1 MSERLQ
7 VQIVSDFL
15 CPFCKVACERAA
27 WLESEFDAEIEWL
40 PWDLHPEYPA
50 EGIPRSELVA
60 KYGAEHFASVAQ
72 MFEDCGFA
80 YAPHPERVPN
90 THLALE
96 LGELARAAGLHSEYH
111 GAVMVGMWE
120 QELDVADPAVLILD
134 EATSSLDIPSERLV
148 QRALRTVLA
157 DRTAL
162 IIAHRLSTIADADT
176 ILVLDQGRLAES
188 GSHSALL
195 RADGLYAE
203 MWARQQNER
212 EELGVAAE

>member
-1 MSERLQ
+1 MSKRLQ

-60 KYGAEHFASVAQ
+60 KYGAEHFANVAQ

-111 GAVMVGMWE
+111 NAVMVGMWE
-120 QELDVADPAVLILD
+120 QELDVADPAVISAIAVGIGLDPEAVAEAIELRSFRAHVLRCTEEAHAAGITGVPAFIFEERYLLMGAQPHVAFEKLIAQVRTD
-134 EATSSLDIPSERLV
+134 EAEATATS
-148 QRALRTVLA
+148 
-157 DRTAL
+157 
-162 IIAHRLSTIADADT
+162 
-176 ILVLDQGRLAES
+176 
-188 GSHSALL
+188 
-195 RADGLYAE
+195 
-203 MWARQQNER
+203 
-212 EELGVAAE
+212 

>member
-1 MSERLQ
+1 MSKRLQ

-60 KYGAEHFASVAQ
+60 KYGAEHFANVAQ
-72 MFEDCGFA
+72 MFEDCGFT

-96 LGELARAAGLHSEYH
+96 LGELARAAGLHSESWLAC
-111 GAVMVGMWE
+111 GSKSSTW
-120 QELDVADPAVLILD
+120 LIQ
-134 EATSSLDIPSERLV
+134 P
-148 QRALRTVLA
+148 
-157 DRTAL
+157 
-162 IIAHRLSTIADADT
+162 
-176 ILVLDQGRLAES
+176 
-188 GSHSALL
+188 
-195 RADGLYAE
+195 
-203 MWARQQNER
+203 
-212 EELGVAAE
+212 

>member
-1 MSERLQ
+1 MSKRLQ

-50 EGIPRSELVA
+50 EGIPRSELVV
-60 KYGAEHFASVAQ
+60 KYGAEHVANVAQ
-72 MFEDCGFA
+72 MFEDCGFT

-111 GAVMVGMWE
+111 NSVMVGMWE
-120 QELDVADPAVLILD
+120 QELDVADPAVISAIAVGIGLDPEAVAEAIESRSFRAHVLQCTEEAHAAGITGVPAFIFEERYLLMGAQPHVAFEKLIAQVRTD
-134 EATSSLDIPSERLV
+134 EAEATATS
-148 QRALRTVLA
+148 
-157 DRTAL
+157 
-162 IIAHRLSTIADADT
+162 
-176 ILVLDQGRLAES
+176 
-188 GSHSALL
+188 
-195 RADGLYAE
+195 
-203 MWARQQNER
+203 
-212 EELGVAAE
+212 

>member
-1 MSERLQ
+1 MSTRLQ

-60 KYGAEHFASVAQ
+60 KYGAEHFANVVQ

-111 GAVMVGMWE
+111 NAVMVGMWE
-120 QELDVADPAVLILD
+120 QELDVADPAVIGAIAVGVGLD
-134 EATSSLDIPSERLV
+134 PEAVAEAIESRSFRAHVIQCTEEAHAAGITGVPAFIFAERYLLMGAQPHVAFEKVITQVRTDEEEAAATS
-148 QRALRTVLA
+148 
-157 DRTAL
+157 
-162 IIAHRLSTIADADT
+162 
-176 ILVLDQGRLAES
+176 
-188 GSHSALL
+188 
-195 RADGLYAE
+195 
-203 MWARQQNER
+203 
-212 EELGVAAE
+212 

>member
-1 MSERLQ
+1 MSTRLQ

-15 CPFCKVACERAA
+15 CPFCRVACERAS
-27 WLESEFDAEIEWL
+27 WLEREYDAEIEWL

-60 KYGAEHFASVAQ
+60 KYGGEHFENVTQ

-111 GAVMVGMWE
+111 NAVMVGMWE
-120 QELDVADPAVLILD
+120 QELDVADPAVISAIAVGVGLDPEAVAEAIESRSFRAHVIQCTEEAHVAGITGVPAFIFEERYLLMGAQPHVAFEKVIAQVRTD
-134 EATSSLDIPSERLV
+134 EAE
-148 QRALRTVLA
+148 
-157 DRTAL
+157 
-162 IIAHRLSTIADADT
+162 
-176 ILVLDQGRLAES
+176 
-188 GSHSALL
+188 
-195 RADGLYAE
+195 
-203 MWARQQNER
+203 
-212 EELGVAAE
+212 AAATG